1 MEGDLVDHEFLEF
14 FDINADGTGDEWFPL
29 SVAEERPYI
38 KSETSGEQYFIP
50 MNSDPTENQLT
61 QLYSSNTQS
70 SPSMNKTTMLNG
82 PQIICKKMV
91 VDDPS
96 LTHGQ
101 RIVRTGLTEFAPWTG
116 FDGEDNSDDE
126 DGGDDELTTSCGGIG
141 KKRRR
146 TAKQKPV
153 NPDADLIAAATE
165 ENFKLLNLD
174 PESKEGKR
182 QRRRIRNRLS
192 AQFHRERKKNYIV
205 HLENLIKERDLKL
218 QEVAQLIDQLTGE
231 SSQLRYNLDPAGSGG
246 SGGSMNTGKSGASY
260 NGSVH
265 YSSTVSTTFTDD
277 EHSLSE
283 DATDGGFNFPTPP
296 PSPMLPMFD
305 IKDNR
310 GRSSLVRKG
319 VSLLS
324 VFFMLGVTLFGPP
337 STQDNHQN
345 GNSRMTVTA
354 PTMGSEVSYFETPLQ
369 MLQLPKPRDNDQSL
383 SSSSLTSSSSSSS
396 SALVKPSHGRVI
408 LSTQQQP
415 PQQQQEQPQII
426 IAPISSKPSLFINTP
441 VFGTAS
447 GANLGRSQPMWKYQS
462 HVADLYPSLARFQP
476 PGFATD
482 TDTSDNEFTGGRN
495 SNTTATG
502 ATNPKRRH
510 LRSRS
515 DQHSPPSVNV
525 TRTSS
530 VSVNRRAVSPQQME
544 VKDDEEQG
552 KQEGESMMSLVPVLS
567 TLSSP
572 SSAATGGL
580 LATSTLGESS
590 ISNSLP
596 SSSVL
601 SMSRVLLTSGRALLD
616 PAMVMRTGSTAG
628 ASMGGG
634 VGGGSS
640 TSDMTSDHRTATAL
654 STWIDRAVGGIGAG
668 ATTTTTGN
676 TVSSPPVVSIGVNM
690 GSNINVAAA
699 AGVAGVAN
707 SGNML
712 VMLLPASS
720 VRWGKVWG
728 ESSEGTMEA
737 LLSGMNV
744 DDKTTTSTTNGTT
757 NENDQANMDQE
768 GMWVEIGCS
777 VFKAQL
783 VRNVTLS
790 A

>member
-14 FDINADGTGDEWFPL
+14 FDIDVDGTTGDEFSSFAFPL
-29 SVAEERPYI
+29 LVAQFL
-38 KSETSGEQYFIP
+38 TST
-50 MNSDPTENQLT
+50 NV
-61 QLYSSNTQS
+61 SSSS
-70 SPSMNKTTMLNG
+70 SPSSNNKTTMNG

-91 VDDPS
+91 VDDPT

-101 RIVRTGLTEFAPWTG
+101 RVVRNGLTEFAPWTG

-126 DGGDDELTTSCGGIG
+126 DGEDEQTTNNNCGGGIG

-218 QEVAQLIDQLTGE
+218 QEVALLIDQLTGE
-231 SSQLRYNLDPAGSGG
+231 NNQMRYPSGSSGNMG
-246 SGGSMNTGKSGASY
+246 MEKSGASH
-260 NGSVH
+260 NGTVH

-337 STQDNHQN
+337 STQDDPHN
-345 GNSRMTVTA
+345 GNTRMTVTA
-354 PTMGSEVSYFETPLQ
+354 PITMGKDVSYFETPLQ
-369 MLQLPKPRDNDQSL
+369 LLQLPKPQDNEPSL
-383 SSSSLTSSSSSSS
+383 SSSLSSSS

-408 LSTQQQP
+408 LSTQQQ
-415 PQQQQEQPQII
+415 QQQQEQPQII
-426 IAPISSKPSLFINTP
+426 ISPIASKPSLFINTP

-447 GANLGRSQPMWKYQS
+447 GANLGLSQPMWKYQS

-476 PGFATD
+476 PGFATN
-482 TDTSDNEFTGGRN
+482 TNDNDFTERKN
-495 SNTTATG
+495 RNTTS
-502 ATNPKRRH
+502 NPKRRH

-515 DQHSPPSVNV
+515 DQHSPSSSSVNV
-525 TRTSS
+525 TRMSS
-530 VSVNRRAVSPQQME
+530 VSVNRRTVSLQQKE
-544 VKDDEEQG
+544 VKDDEEKG
-552 KQEGESMMSLVPVLS
+552 EQEDSMMSLVPVLS

-572 SSAATGGL
+572 SSTATGGL
-580 LATSTLGESS
+580 LTTSTLGESS

-616 PAMVMRTGSTAG
+616 PAMVMRTGSSASP
-628 ASMGGG
+628 SMGGG
-634 VGGGSS
+634 VGGSGGS

-654 STWIDRAVGGIGAG
+654 STWIDRAVGGIGSG
-668 ATTTTTGN
+668 STTTNTGN
-676 TVSSPPVVSIGVNM
+676 NVNSPPVVSVGVNM
-690 GSNINVAAA
+690 GSNINVAAT
-699 AGVAGVAN
+699 AGVAGVTN

-744 DDKTTTSTTNGTT
+744 DDKTTNNGTT
-757 NENDQANMDQE
+757 NENDQSKNMDQE